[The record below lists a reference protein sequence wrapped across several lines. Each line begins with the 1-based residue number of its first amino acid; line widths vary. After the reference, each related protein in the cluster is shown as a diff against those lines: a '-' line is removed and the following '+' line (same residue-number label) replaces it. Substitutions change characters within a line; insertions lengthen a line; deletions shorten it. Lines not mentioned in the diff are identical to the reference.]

1 MIKLAP
7 KLTFG
12 PAAAD
17 WQERL
22 NMDRMRHYRA
32 ERAKKIMR
40 KHGIPAL
47 LEAVPAN
54 IRYLTGLRGYDYP
67 MCRFVLFFAEGDP
80 VMYEHDGWYHQMPDQ
95 APWIKEWRPAR
106 TWLTGAPGMEA
117 CRDEAKQF
125 AADIRGDLKAR
136 GLLDEKLGLGGF
148 DGIARE
154 ALTAAGIKNI
164 VDSRPTLLEARCI
177 KNQDEINCLKMA
189 AAIVDGVWYRIWET
203 LRPGIKD
210 TDLATTAAAAGYE
223 YGAEL
228 AVAGG
233 WRSGPTTFERGFH
246 QSSRILQ
253 VGDLVYGS
261 LCGLTYMGYRTCTYR
276 TFIVGRQPNNKEKD
290 WYKKVLDRVSAI
302 IEEIKPGKTTADAA
316 KHFLPASTWGYK
328 EEVEVLAS
336 EIGHGIG
343 MGGPGG
349 NYDMPII
356 NRQWSLKYP
365 QVFEEGMAIAVECRE
380 GEHRVGGVRME
391 NMVVVTK
398 DGAQIM
404 DHFPREEILVAPR

>member
-32 ERAKKIMR
+32 ERAKIIMR

-233 WRSGPTTFERGFH
+233 WRTGPTTFERGFH

-349 NYDMPII
+349 NYDIPII

>member
-1 MIKLAP
+1 MVRMAP
-7 KLTFG
+7 KPTFG
-12 PAAAD
+12 AATAD
-17 WQERL
+17 WQERI
-22 NMDRMRHYRA
+22 NTERMRQQRA

-54 IRYLTGLRGYDYP
+54 TRYLTGLRGFDYP
-67 MCRFVLFFAEGDP
+67 MCRYVLFFAEDDP
-80 VMYEHDGWYHQMPDQ
+80 IMYEHDGWYHQMPDQ

-106 TWLTGAPGMEA
+106 AWLTGAPGLEA
-117 CRDEAKQF
+117 SQDEAKQF
-125 AADIRGDLKAR
+125 AADIRRELQARDLL
-136 GLLDEKLGLGGF
+136 GEKLALGGF

-154 ALTAAGIKNI
+154 ALMEAGIKQI
-164 VDSRPTLLEARCI
+164 VDSRPAMLEARAI
-177 KNQDEINCLKMA
+177 KNQDEINCLKIA

-203 LRPGIKD
+203 LRPGIRD
-210 TDLATTAAAAGYE
+210 TDLATTAAAAGYG

-228 AVAGG
+228 AVPGG
-233 WRSGPTTFERGFH
+233 WRTGPTTFDRGFH
-246 QSSRILQ
+246 QASRILQ

-276 TFIVGRQPNNKEKD
+276 SFIVGRQPSDKEKD
-290 WYKKVLDRVSAI
+290 WYKRLLDRVNAI
-302 IEEIKPGKTTADAA
+302 IAEINPGKTTADAA
-316 KHFLPASTWGYK
+316 KHFPPATTWGYR

-343 MGGPGG
+343 MGGAGG

-365 QVFEEGMAIAVECRE
+365 QVFEEGMTIAVECRE
-380 GEHRVGGVRME
+380 GEARVGGVRLE
-391 NMVVVTK
+391 DMVVVTK
-398 DGAQIM
+398 DGAELI
-404 DHFPREEILVAPR
+404 DYFPRDEILVAPR

>member
-22 NMDRMRHYRA
+22 NMDRMRNYRA

-40 KHGIPAL
+40 KYGIPAL

-233 WRSGPTTFERGFH
+233 WRTGPTTFERGFH

-349 NYDMPII
+349 NYDIPII